1 MTTSQ
6 LGTESAERLFAGWRD
21 WSDGQPEVLA
31 RFTDEELA
39 AVSGPGQD
47 QVAPM
52 LWLDRQPHDQ
62 HQVFVSIAL
71 RGLVARGVVLEIEQQ
86 QQQPDACVLTFSAHT
101 QALLAMR
108 HTASSIVIA
117 ERQTATGKSAVVLYF
132 GDGRGVLEETVD
144 QAGLHTFSVCTE
156 ELALDDLVALC
167 DPDDVAGDSSGP
179 PEVLLE
185 HAVPATLDHALAVT
199 VMAGVVG
206 SADRVGEPRQDCAAV
221 YTFADDVKVAHRPS
235 GASELLVRRVSRAA
249 LREVV
254 GALSGRGHGHRR

>member
-39 AVSGPGQD
+39 AVSGPGQE

-62 HQVFVSIAL
+62 HEVFVSIAL

-86 QQQPDACVLTFSAHT
+86 QQSDAWVLTFSAHT

-144 QAGLHTFSVCTE
+144 QAGLHTFSVCSE
-156 ELALDDLVALC
+156 EPALDGLVALC

-206 SADRVGEPRQDCAAV
+206 SADGVGEPRQDRAAV

-235 GASELLVRRVSRAA
+235 GASGLLVRQVSRAA